1 MPGYY
6 LHLAACGGNSLKNRS
21 FVLGV
26 EAPDILKKHV
36 KFCGGIEQARAKY
49 NSLRTSEMP
58 EYSEL
63 LPRILQKETANS
75 NEGLHY
81 GLSSNPDIRACWSGL
96 SETQKA
102 NPFYKGYVWHL
113 LTDAIMYG
121 RLNIDAKFQKC
132 FDENQ
137 GKTNIE
143 ELMKEQVKTLHSD
156 WDKTNALV
164 RDTYP
169 EVSLPDEV
177 KELGVVKFIND
188 GELVY
193 VNWPLLKETIDYL
206 RTFNPLGGDM
216 DNIIESVLNNI

>member
-36 KFCGGIEQARAKY
+36 KFCGGMEQARAKY
-49 NSLRTSEMP
+49 NSLCTSEMP

-63 LPRILQKETANS
+63 LPRILQSETAYS

-96 SETQKA
+96 SKIQKA
-102 NPFYKGYVWHL
+102 TPFYRGYVWHL
-113 LTDAIMYG
+113 LTDAIIYG
-121 RLNIDAKFQKC
+121 RLNIDAKFQKLL
-132 FDENQ
+132 DENQ
-137 GKTNIE
+137 GKSNIE
-143 ELMKEQVKTLHSD
+143 EIMNREVKKLHTD

-193 VNWPLLKETIDYL
+193 VDWPLLKETIDYL
-206 RTFNPLGGDM
+206 RTFDPIDGDM
-216 DNIIESVLNNI
+216 DNIIESVLKNI